1 MGKFKELI
9 TDDSNIVLEPA
20 YVWGAI
26 SFLVGLGLQIYSVI
40 HGSTFDIQAYGI
52 GVGALI
58 AGTGI
63 GKKLGNSPGSGV
75 S

>member
-1 MGKFKELI
+1 MAKLNLSELV

-26 SFLVGLGLQIYSVI
+26 SFIVGLGLQIYAVVK
-40 HGSTFDIQAYGI
+40 GSSFDIQAYGI
-52 GVGALI
+52 GVGALL

-63 GKKLGNSPGSGV
+63 GKKFGAA
-75 S
+75 